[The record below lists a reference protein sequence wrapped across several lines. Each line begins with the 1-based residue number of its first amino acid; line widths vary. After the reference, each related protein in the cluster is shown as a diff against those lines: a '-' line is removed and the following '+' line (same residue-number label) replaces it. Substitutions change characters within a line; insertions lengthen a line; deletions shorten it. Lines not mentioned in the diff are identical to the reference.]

1 MAKHNWSFK
10 TLSKSCFLTE
20 VKDKLV
26 TDDPDE
32 PVRSPEFEI
41 SIVDPNLIKDQE
53 RKDRTKAQVVQS
65 SSRTLKS
72 FQSTF
77 N

>member
-1 MAKHNWSFK
+1 MQLAKHNWSFK

-41 SIVDPNLIKDQE
+41 SIVDPNLIKD
-53 RKDRTKAQVVQS
+53 
-65 SSRTLKS
+65 
-72 FQSTF
+72 
-77 N
+77 